1 MWQQEKKDTSIVRLV
16 LWVALAT
23 TPIAATLVG
32 STPMLAQ
39 SKPEAPSFSLP
50 QTVQNGTTVRI
61 DGSSSLAA
69 INQSLKESFEKQFSG
84 TKVEIA
90 ANGTGTALKDLLDGK
105 IDIAAIGRGLTPAE
119 KAQGLEQVRLRR
131 EKIAIVVGADNPF
144 KGSLTSRQFARIF
157 RGTITNWSQ
166 LGGTPGK
173 IRVIDRPNTSD
184 TRETFRAYP
193 AFKGADFAT
202 GSNATQLTED
212 NTAEIVKQLGKD
224 GISYVLANQ
233 VSKLKGVRVLQLHQT
248 LPSDPKYP
256 FSQPLVYVYKKNPSL
271 TTIDFLGFTLAPP
284 GQQAIE
290 QARTTEAEAIA
301 TSVLQPAV
309 TASPNAQTTP
319 AATPSPSATSV
330 FGDQPFV
337 AAPAEKSPIVDKK
350 TPLWL
355 LLPLFFIPL
364 AGGLLWWVVVKRPL
378 PTEKTDNLPES
389 NPHPPGTED
398 GETAA
403 LNASTAHSGNGA
415 MHDEQPVPH
424 FQEQETPDRT
434 PFNIYAQTQSDL
446 TENATQG
453 TSNFVQEATNGASNL
468 YEGTTSGVTT
478 NGSENHNLG
487 AAALTGG
494 AALATGIGATTW
506 SAFSNKETEKDAI
519 DDTVELNNY
528 METNPP
534 ESDQVAWEIEAPAAV
549 VNNSYPHLANL
560 PEETSDV
567 ELPSSD
573 VTAPLPELPDVSE
586 ITSDFGYWDTEVSE
600 DQIDEELQAELN
612 WLESITSTDDIASLD
627 ELSLS
632 ESGELAA
639 DVEPSEAET
648 ASLLDLPEFPEDTLN
663 VVADEAEPTV
673 NLLEEESQAEPT
685 VGEGVAE
692 ADSTDFA
699 AAAALAAGAGIGAWA
714 TTLASDAQDPIV
726 DDVPIGDETAI
737 DWGDA
742 EEESSILLTPHTE
755 TSAHVSWEISETKK
769 AALQQQGGSQLV
781 VRLYDVTGID
791 LSYQTPQI
799 GQQYESEETAHDRFV
814 EIPISDRDYIAEI
827 GYVAYGEHWLFIARS
842 AIVHVFSAVHP
853 DPTVD
858 DVALTDETDIDWGDA
873 EEESSILLT
882 PHTNTSAHV
891 SWEISETKKAAL
903 RQQGGSQLV
912 VRLYDVTGIDLSYQ
926 SPQIVQ
932 QYESEETAHDRFVEI
947 PISDRDY
954 MAEIGYVADGERW
967 LLIARS
973 AIVRVFSSVHPDPI
987 ADDVAIGDETDIDWG
1002 DAEEESSI
1010 LLTPH
1015 TETSAHV
1022 SWEISETKKASLQQQ
1037 GGSQLVV
1044 RLYDVTG
1051 IDLSYQTPQIV
1062 QQYESEETAHDRFVE
1077 IPISDRDYMAEI
1089 GYVAYGE
1096 HWLFIARSAI
1106 VRVFSPVH
1114 PDPTVEEESRIV
1126 LTSRTPQWA
1135 DVSWEISETKKVALQ
1150 QQGGSQLVV
1159 RLYDVTGIDL
1169 SYQNPQ
1175 LVQQYECEET
1185 AHDRFVAIP
1194 VSDRDYIAEIGYIAD
1209 GDAYGGK
1216 LQWLLIA
1223 RSAIVRVFNPVHPDP
1238 TVDDLPI
1245 ADETD
1250 IDWGDAD
1257 EESNIL
1263 LTPHTE
1269 TSADVFTPVHPDP
1282 TADPTVENV
1291 ALTSETAIGLVDVEE
1306 KSSEEESRIVL
1317 RQRTPQWAYVSWK
1330 ISETKKAALRQE
1342 GGSQLVVRLYDVT
1355 GIDLSYQS
1363 PQFVEQYECEETAH
1377 DRFVEI
1383 PVSDRDYRAEIGYVA
1398 DGERWLFIAHS
1409 AIVHVFGPVHPD
1421 PTVENV
1427 ALTSETAIG
1436 LIDAQENSSEEE
1448 SSIVVTPRTPK
1459 WAYVSWY
1466 ISKTQNEALQQQGG
1480 SQLVVR
1486 LYDVTGIDLSYQSPQ
1501 LIQQYE
1507 CEEVARDRFVAIP
1520 VSDRDY
1526 MVEIGYIADGDAEGG
1541 KLRWLLIARS
1551 ANVRVFNHAQGDFW
1565 FVADAELI
1573 IHGATQPNTT
1583 VNIGGHTI
1591 KIKPDGTF
1599 HLRLPF
1605 SDGLMDYLITVAA
1618 DGESTRTIHKKFSQE
1633 TSES

>member
-32 STPMLAQ
+32 SAPMLAQ

-61 DGSSSLAA
+61 DGSSSLAP

-90 ANGTGTALKDLLDGK
+90 ANGTDTALKDLLDGK

-144 KGSLTSRQFARIF
+144 KQSLTSRQFARIF

-193 AFKGADFAT
+193 AFKGANFTT

-233 VSKLKGVRVLQLHQT
+233 VSKLKDVRVLQLHQT

-271 TTIDFLGFTLAPP
+271 TTVDFLGFTLAPP

-309 TASPNAQTTP
+309 TASPSVQTTP

-337 AAPAEKSPIVDKK
+337 AAPEQKSPIVDKK

-378 PTEKTDNLPES
+378 PTDEKTDNLPES
-389 NPHPPGTED
+389 NPHPPSTED

-415 MHDEQPVPH
+415 MHEEQPVPH

-453 TSNFVQEATNGASNL
+453 TSNFVQEATNGTSNL
-468 YEGTTSGVTT
+468 YEGTTSGVAT
-478 NGSENHNLG
+478 NGSENNNLG

-600 DQIDEELQAELN
+600 DRIDEELQAELN
-612 WLESITSTDDIASLD
+612 WLESITSTDDTASVD

-648 ASLLDLPEFPEDTLN
+648 ASLLDLPEFPEDALN
-663 VVADEAEPTV
+663 VVADEAEPTL

-714 TTLASDAQDPIV
+714 TTLASDAQGQPNTTV
-726 DDVPIGDETAI
+726 DNVPIAAETAI

-769 AALQQQGGSQLV
+769 ASLQQQGGSQLV

-791 LSYQTPQI
+791 LSYQSPQI
-799 GQQYESEETAHDRFV
+799 VQQYECEETAHDRFV

-827 GYVAYGEHWLFIARS
+827 GYVAYGEHWLLIARS
-842 AIVHVFSAVHP
+842 AIVHVFSSVHP
-853 DPTVD
+853 DPIVD
-858 DVALTDETDIDWGDA
+858 DVPLADETAIDWGDA

-882 PHTNTSAHV
+882 PHTETSAHV

-954 MAEIGYVADGERW
+954 IAEIGYVADGEHW

-973 AIVRVFSSVHPDPI
+973 AIVHVFSSVHPDPI
-987 ADDVAIGDETDIDWG
+987 VDDVPIGDETTIDWG

-1022 SWEISETKKASLQQQ
+1022 SWEISETKKAALRQQ

-1051 IDLSYQTPQIV
+1051 IDLSYQSPQIV

-1077 IPISDRDYMAEI
+1077 IPISDRDYIAEI
-1089 GYVAYGE
+1089 GYVADGDAE
-1096 HWLFIARSAI
+1096 GGKLRWLFIARSAI
-1106 VRVFSPVH
+1106 VRVFSSVH

-1135 DVSWEISETKKVALQ
+1135 DVSWEISETKKAALQ

-1169 SYQNPQ
+1169 SYQSPQ
-1175 LVQQYECEET
+1175 FVQQYECEET

-1209 GDAYGGK
+1209 GDG
-1216 LQWLLIA
+1216 WLFIA

-1238 TVDDLPI
+1238 T
-1245 ADETD
+1245 T
-1250 IDWGDAD
+1250 
-1257 EESNIL
+1257 
-1263 LTPHTE
+1263 
-1269 TSADVFTPVHPDP
+1269 
-1282 TADPTVENV
+1282 DPTVENV

-1330 ISETKKAALRQE
+1330 ISETKKAALQQQ

-1355 GIDLSYQS
+1355 GIDLSSQS

-1398 DGERWLFIAHS
+1398 DGDGWLFIARS

-1436 LIDAQENSSEEE
+1436 LVDGQENSSEEE

-1486 LYDVTGIDLSYQSPQ
+1486 LYDVTGIDLSYESPQ
-1501 LIQQYE
+1501 LVQQYE

-1526 MVEIGYIADGDAEGG
+1526 MVEIGYIADSD
-1541 KLRWLLIARS
+1541 RWLLIARS
-1551 ANVRVFNHAQGDFW
+1551 PNVRVFSHAQEDFW

>member
-23 TPIAATLVG
+23 TPIAATLVV
-32 STPMLAQ
+32 SAPMLAK
-39 SKPEAPSFSLP
+39 STPEAPSFSLP

-61 DGSSSLAA
+61 DGSSTLAA

-119 KAQGLEQVRLRR
+119 KAQGLEQVRLHR

-144 KGSLTSRQFARIF
+144 KQSLTSKQFARIF
-157 RGTITNWSQ
+157 RGQITNWSQ
-166 LGGTPGK
+166 LGGPPGK
-173 IRVIDRPNTSD
+173 IRLIDHPNTSE
-184 TRETFRAYP
+184 TRNTFRTYP
-193 AFKGADFAT
+193 AFKTGEFAT
-202 GSNATQLTED
+202 GPNATQLTED
-212 NTAEIVKQLGKD
+212 NTAEIIKQLGKD

-233 VSKLKGVRVLQLHQT
+233 VSKLKDVRVLQLHQAS
-248 LPSDPKYP
+248 PDDAKYP

-271 TTIDFLGFTLAPP
+271 SIVDFLGFTLAPP

-301 TSVLQPAV
+301 ASVLQPAL
-309 TASPNAQTTP
+309 TPSPSAQTTP
-319 AATPSPSATSV
+319 AATPSPSATTSV
-330 FGDQPFV
+330 FGQQPFV
-337 AAPAEKSPIVDKK
+337 AAPAQKSPIVDKK

-389 NPHPPGTED
+389 NPHPPSPED
-398 GETAA
+398 GETAV
-403 LNASTAHSGNGA
+403 LNASTTHYGNGA
-415 MHDEQPVPH
+415 MLDDQPVPH

-453 TSNFVQEATNGASNL
+453 TSNFVQEATNGASNF
-468 YEGTTSGVTT
+468 YEGTTSGVAN
-478 NGSENHNLG
+478 NGSENNNLG

-506 SAFSNKETEKDAI
+506 SAFSNKETEKDTI
-519 DDTVELNNY
+519 DDTVGLNNY

-549 VNNSYPHLANL
+549 VNTSYPHLGNL
-560 PEETSDV
+560 PEETSDL
-567 ELPSSD
+567 ELPSDD
-573 VTAPLPELPDVSE
+573 VTAPLPELPDVPE

-600 DQIDEELQAELN
+600 NQIDEELQAELN
-612 WLESITSTDDIASLD
+612 WLESITSTEDTASVD
-627 ELSLS
+627 ELPLS

-639 DVEPSEAET
+639 NVESSEAET
-648 ASLLDLPEFPEDTLN
+648 ASLLDLPEFPEDALN
-663 VVADEAEPTV
+663 VIADEAEPTLSF
-673 NLLEEESQAEPT
+673 LLEEESQVEPT

-714 TTLASDAQDPIV
+714 TTLPSESQDPIV
-726 DDVPIGDETAI
+726 DDLPIGDETDIDWGDADEESSIMLTPHTNTSADVSWEISETKKATLHQQGGSQLVVRLYDVTGIDLSYQSPQLVQQYESEEKAHDRSVEIPISDRDYMAEIGYVAYGEHWLFIARSAIVRVFSPVHADPTVEDVPLADETDI

-742 EEESSILLTPHTE
+742 EEESSIMLTPHTNTSADVSWEISETKKATLHQQGGSQLVVRLYDVTGIDLSYQSPQLVQQYECEETAHDRFVAIPVSDRDYMAEIGYVAYGEHWLFIAHSAIVRVFSPVHPDPTVDHLPIADETDIDWGDAEEESSIVLTPHTE

-769 AALQQQGGSQLV
+769 AAL
-781 VRLYDVTGID
+781 
-791 LSYQTPQI
+791 
-799 GQQYESEETAHDRFV
+799 H
-814 EIPISDRDYIAEI
+814 
-827 GYVAYGEHWLFIARS
+827 
-842 AIVHVFSAVHP
+842 
-853 DPTVD
+853 
-858 DVALTDETDIDWGDA
+858 
-873 EEESSILLT
+873 
-882 PHTNTSAHV
+882 
-891 SWEISETKKAAL
+891 
-903 RQQGGSQLV
+903 QQGGSQLV

-947 PISDRDY
+947 PIN
-954 MAEIGYVADGERW
+954 
-967 LLIARS
+967 
-973 AIVRVFSSVHPDPI
+973 
-987 ADDVAIGDETDIDWG
+987 
-1002 DAEEESSI
+1002 
-1010 LLTPH
+1010 
-1015 TETSAHV
+1015 
-1022 SWEISETKKASLQQQ
+1022 
-1037 GGSQLVV
+1037 
-1044 RLYDVTG
+1044 
-1051 IDLSYQTPQIV
+1051 
-1062 QQYESEETAHDRFVE
+1062 
-1077 IPISDRDYMAEI
+1077 DRDYMAEI

-1114 PDPTVEEESRIV
+1114 PDPIVEEESRIV

-1135 DVSWEISETKKVALQ
+1135 DVSWEISETKKAALQ

-1175 LVQQYECEET
+1175 FVQQYECEET

-1194 VSDRDYIAEIGYIAD
+1194 VSDRDYIAEIGYVAD
-1209 GDAYGGK
+1209 GDAYGSK
-1216 LQWLLIA
+1216 LRWLLIA

-1238 TVDDLPI
+1238 T
-1245 ADETD
+1245 T
-1250 IDWGDAD
+1250 
-1257 EESNIL
+1257 
-1263 LTPHTE
+1263 
-1269 TSADVFTPVHPDP
+1269 
-1282 TADPTVENV
+1282 DPTVENV
-1291 ALTSETAIGLVDVEE
+1291 ALTSETAIGLV
-1306 KSSEEESRIVL
+1306 
-1317 RQRTPQWAYVSWK
+1317 
-1330 ISETKKAALRQE
+1330 
-1342 GGSQLVVRLYDVT
+1342 
-1355 GIDLSYQS
+1355 
-1363 PQFVEQYECEETAH
+1363 
-1377 DRFVEI
+1377 
-1383 PVSDRDYRAEIGYVA
+1383 
-1398 DGERWLFIAHS
+1398 
-1409 AIVHVFGPVHPD
+1409 
-1421 PTVENV
+1421 
-1427 ALTSETAIG
+1427 
-1436 LIDAQENSSEEE
+1436 DAQENSSEEE

-1466 ISKTQNEALQQQGG
+1466 ISKTQNQALQQQGG

-1501 LIQQYE
+1501 LVQQYE

-1526 MVEIGYIADGDAEGG
+1526 MVEIGYIADGD
-1541 KLRWLLIARS
+1541 RWLLIARS
-1551 ANVRVFNHAQGDFW
+1551 PNVRIFNHAQGDFW

-1633 TSES
+1633 TSESSQLP